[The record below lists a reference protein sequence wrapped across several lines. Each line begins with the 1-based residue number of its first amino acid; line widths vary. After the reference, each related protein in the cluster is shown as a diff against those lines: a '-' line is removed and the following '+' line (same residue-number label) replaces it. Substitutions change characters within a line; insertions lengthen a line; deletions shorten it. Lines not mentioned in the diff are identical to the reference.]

1 MGNWYDDIDYALEEI
16 IRTKLS
22 QVIDELKEEYYLNID
37 TKNDVYHYF
46 KNSKKTGIIDRAE
59 KYLGLRFDE
68 LQAINEKEKS
78 DALSLAKY
86 LYLVEMNYPLLKVMS
101 NPSLA
106 QTTIYGEKSGNE
118 DEDIVAIIAEKIK
131 TRTTLGYADRSDSC
145 YYEILNDWL
154 YIRSELTN
162 CIIDS
167 YFSLNQLDDN
177 CYEIPQELAYAAAEL
192 LEKSKAKKTK
202 EQKEIAIEISEAVK
216 SNRIK
221 TDHHSSQKTYL
232 SVIIEYLEAEFDYIV
247 QNIDRGRIADLPYNY
262 GVFDIF
268 YTCFS
273 RYYVLRCF
281 SDIPN
286 EENAGIKASLDV
298 ESFFSQYADSAILF
312 SHLEVVE
319 NLLSGRSSKA
329 EFEQLYFLEKM
340 KDMIQEGV
348 PVELKDADMRFALKH
363 LKTVAEWWMPDK
375 LDDNYINVIAAITVM
390 QELAYL
396 YNTKLKYTYQYNKHD
411 DPKPFSAIISKPD
424 KADEMF
430 KSVMTERLNERFMA
444 NIGGDVWSKLH
455 SIRESICSIIDILM
469 SYVNID
475 DAQMASYALYG
486 YAENVLK
493 SVSVPQS
500 TAELFIEAINAN
512 ITCGVSVEAIEEN
525 CYLTRLLHEKEY
537 DLLSAAAKI
546 AKEWDKY
553 ALQGQMFIAIVNVGY
568 SFSVKILADTSKGKI
583 QILELWNRMKP
594 YELNKL
600 SKLGLGEIFNE

>member
-1 MGNWYDDIDYALEEI
+1 
-16 IRTKLS
+16 
-22 QVIDELKEEYYLNID
+22 
-37 TKNDVYHYF
+37 
-46 KNSKKTGIIDRAE
+46 
-59 KYLGLRFDE
+59 
-68 LQAINEKEKS
+68 
-78 DALSLAKY
+78 
-86 LYLVEMNYPLLKVMS
+86 
-101 NPSLA
+101 
-106 QTTIYGEKSGNE
+106 
-118 DEDIVAIIAEKIK
+118 
-131 TRTTLGYADRSDSC
+131 
-145 YYEILNDWL
+145 
-154 YIRSELTN
+154 
-162 CIIDS
+162 
-167 YFSLNQLDDN
+167 
-177 CYEIPQELAYAAAEL
+177 
-192 LEKSKAKKTK
+192 
-202 EQKEIAIEISEAVK
+202 
-216 SNRIK
+216 
-221 TDHHSSQKTYL
+221 
-232 SVIIEYLEAEFDYIV
+232 
-247 QNIDRGRIADLPYNY
+247 
-262 GVFDIF
+262 
-268 YTCFS
+268 
-273 RYYVLRCF
+273 
-281 SDIPN
+281 
-286 EENAGIKASLDV
+286 
-298 ESFFSQYADSAILF
+298 
-312 SHLEVVE
+312 
-319 NLLSGRSSKA
+319 
-329 EFEQLYFLEKM
+329 
-340 KDMIQEGV
+340 MIQEGV

-455 SIRESICSIIDILM
+455 TIRESICSIIDVLI
-469 SYVNID
+469 SYANVD

-568 SFSVKILADTSKGKI
+568 SVSVKILADTSKGKI
-583 QILELWNRMKP
+583 QILKLWNKMKP

>member
-22 QVIDELKEEYYLNID
+22 QVIDELKKEFYLNTN

-106 QTTIYGEKSGNE
+106 QTTIYGEKSGDE

-131 TRTTLGYADRSDSC
+131 TKTTPGYADRSVSC
-145 YYEILNDWL
+145 YYEMLNDWL

-202 EQKEIAIEISEAVK
+202 EQ
-216 SNRIK
+216 
-221 TDHHSSQKTYL
+221 
-232 SVIIEYLEAEFDYIV
+232 
-247 QNIDRGRIADLPYNY
+247 
-262 GVFDIF
+262 
-268 YTCFS
+268 
-273 RYYVLRCF
+273 
-281 SDIPN
+281 

-319 NLLSGRSSKA
+319 KLLSGRSSKA

-430 KSVMTERLNERFMA
+430 KSVMTGRLNERFMA
-444 NIGGDVWSKLH
+444 NIGGNVWSELH
-455 SIRESICSIIDILM
+455 TIRESICSIIDVLM
-469 SYVNID
+469 SYANVD

-500 TAELFIEAINAN
+500 TAERFMEAINAN

-525 CYLTRLLHEKEY
+525 SYLTRLLHEKEY
-537 DLLSAAAKI
+537 DLLNAAAKI

-553 ALQGQMFIAIVNVGY
+553 ALQGQMFITIVNVGY
-568 SFSVKILADTSKGKI
+568 SVSVKILADTPKGKI

>member
-1 MGNWYDDIDYALEEI
+1 MGNWYDDIDYALEET

-22 QVIDELKEEYYLNID
+22 QVIDELEKEYYLNID

-86 LYLVEMNYPLLKVMS
+86 LYLVEMNYPLLKGMS

-131 TRTTLGYADRSDSC
+131 TRTTPGFADRSDSC
-145 YYEILNDWL
+145 YYEMLNDWL

-162 CIIDS
+162 CII
-167 YFSLNQLDDN
+167 
-177 CYEIPQELAYAAAEL
+177 
-192 LEKSKAKKTK
+192 EK
-202 EQKEIAIEISEAVK
+202 
-216 SNRIK
+216 
-221 TDHHSSQKTYL
+221 
-232 SVIIEYLEAEFDYIV
+232 
-247 QNIDRGRIADLPYNY
+247 
-262 GVFDIF
+262 
-268 YTCFS
+268 
-273 RYYVLRCF
+273 
-281 SDIPN
+281 
-286 EENAGIKASLDV
+286 
-298 ESFFSQYADSAILF
+298 
-312 SHLEVVE
+312 
-319 NLLSGRSSKA
+319 LLSGRSSKA

-455 SIRESICSIIDILM
+455 TIRESICSIIDVLI
-469 SYVNID
+469 SYANVD

-537 DLLSAAAKI
+537 DLLNAAAKI

-568 SFSVKILADTSKGKI
+568 SVSVKILADTSKGKI
-583 QILELWNRMKP
+583 QILKLWNKMKP